1 MTLMEKAAHAA
12 ERKAF
17 EKVLGNFIQKGKT
30 ADAASAAQDLV
41 DMAEKIQGSV
51 WKKESFEVLH
61 MIAGQP
67 EGKWAHY
74 VQRILDETDPYIL
87 KTFLTNA
94 VYEGGFRGYQQA
106 QKNAEKYG
114 CNIPWLI
121 LMDPTS
127 ACNMH
132 CTGCWAAEY
141 GHKQSLTFEEM
152 DRVLTEA
159 KALGTHACIFT
170 GGEPLLRRELPA
182 LLRSI
187 KELGYAVK
195 LDTNGSHPEALR
207 AVVATGLVDY
217 VAMDIKNSP
226 AKYAATVGLPGFDLT
241 PVRQSA
247 ALLLEGTVDYEFR
260 TTAVAELHDDDSFRE
275 IAQWI
280 AGAKRYYIQCFIDRD
295 SVLRTGLHAPDKAQL
310 ERWADIVRPLIPSVE
325 LRGV

>member
-1 MTLMEKAAHAA
+1 MPEATTGMIFDIQSYSVHDGPGCRTNVFFVGCPLQCRWCANPESWAVKKHLLFAERTCKWEQGCTACRNACPNGALTFDEKGKPVLDWTICNKCQTIECSEVCAAHA
-12 ERKAF
+12 
-17 EKVLGNFIQKGKT
+17 
-30 ADAASAAQDLV
+30 
-41 DMAEKIQGSV
+41 
-51 WKKESFEVLH
+51 
-61 MIAGQP
+61 
-67 EGKWAHY
+67 
-74 VQRILDETDPYIL
+74 L
-87 KTFLTNA
+87 KQCVRFLT
-94 VYEGGFRGYQQA
+94 VDDLM
-106 QKNAEKYG
+106 K
-114 CNIPWLI
+114 I
-121 LMDPTS
+121 LMRDYPNWGS
-127 ACNMH
+127 D
-132 CTGCWAAEY
+132 G
-141 GHKQSLTFEEM
+141 GVTFS
-152 DRVLTEA
+152 
-159 KALGTHACIFT
+159 

-182 LLRSI
+182 LLRSV